1 MNPLLDLSQQVSE
14 IVERASPG
22 VLHVRTL
29 SSQRGRVGSGSG
41 VVISPEGYALTNCH
55 VVHEAAA
62 IEVELADGR
71 TLIANVRGE
80 DPATD
85 LAVLDLGSSGLA
97 HVELGDSNALRVG
110 DFVVAIGSPF
120 GLTRTVTLG
129 IVSALGRS
137 LTSPTGHP
145 IEGVIQTD
153 ALLNPGN
160 SGGPLVRADARVIGI
175 NTAIQAGAQG
185 LCFAIPS
192 NTASF
197 VATEILAHGRVR
209 RAFLGIGT
217 EEILLPKRI
226 ASDLGLAANGAV
238 AVRSVSQGTPAATG
252 GLARGDVILELAGAR
267 IQTVADLLRALGA
280 DAIAR
285 PVLARILRNGRSL
298 ELVLI
303 PVEATPQTA

>member
-1 MNPLLDLSQQVSE
+1 M
-14 IVERASPG
+14 
-22 VLHVRTL
+22 
-29 SSQRGRVGSGSG
+29 GSGSG
-41 VVISPEGYALTNCH
+41 VVIAPDGYALTNCH
-55 VVHEAAA
+55 VVHKASA
-62 IEVELADGR
+62 IEVEIGDGR

-80 DPATD
+80 DAATD
-85 LAVLDLGSSGLA
+85 LAVLDLGTSGLA
-97 HVELGDSNALRVG
+97 HLELGDSNTLRTG

-129 IVSALGRS
+129 IVSALGRT
-137 LTSPTGHP
+137 LASPSGRP

-160 SGGPLVRADARVIGI
+160 SGGPLVGADARVIGI

-197 VATEILAHGRVR
+197 VAAEILAHGRVR

-226 ASDLGLAANGAV
+226 ANELGLASARAV
-238 AVRSVSQGTPAATG
+238 AVRTVSEGTPAAAG
-252 GLARGDVILELAGAR
+252 GLVRGDVILEIDGLR

-280 DAIAR
+280 SAIAR
-285 PVLARILRNGRSL
+285 PLPLRILRGAKPLSL
-298 ELVLI
+298 TLV
-303 PVEATPQTA
+303 PREAEQHA